1 MHKRT
6 AWFLA
11 CRPKTLTVSLA
22 PVLVGSTIAWHE
34 TGVLVC
40 LPLIAAL
47 LGACLI
53 QIGTNLFNDVGDYLA
68 GTDTAQRSGPKR
80 ATAEGWLT
88 PKAVRAGAWMAFAG
102 AFVCGLYLVWHGGW
116 PIVLIGLT
124 SLAAGWAYTGG
135 PRPISRGPWGE
146 LFVLGF
152 FGIVAVGGS
161 YYVQTLELSRLAVFC
176 GLLLGIHGAAVIT
189 VNNYRDL
196 DGDRENGRRTLAI
209 LAGRRATRLIYA
221 GEILSP
227 YMLLPLLA
235 SPLGP
240 WAVLPLLSL
249 PAGIVLIERFRK
261 LPPGP
266 AFNPL
271 LAKTA
276 ALQLLFACLLLAAF
290 TLAA

>member
-1 MHKRT
+1 MHQRT

-34 TGVLVC
+34 TGALLW

-68 GTDTAQRSGPKR
+68 GTDTPQRAGPKR

-88 PKAVRAGAWMAFAG
+88 PKAVRAGAWIAFAG
-102 AFVCGLYLVWHGGW
+102 AFTCGLYLVWHGGW

-161 YYVQTLELSRLAVFC
+161 YYVQTLTLSHLAVFC
-176 GLLLGIHGAAVIT
+176 GLLLGTHGAAVIT

-227 YMLLPLLA
+227 YLLLPLLA
-235 SPLGP
+235 SPLGA
-240 WAVLPLLSL
+240 WAALPLLSL
-249 PAGIVLIERFRK
+249 PAGMILIQRFRK

-276 ALQLLFACLLLAAF
+276 ALQLLFACLLLTAF